1 MIHAYA
7 TIHRADMTRAC
18 RDHRARA
25 SALYRKGF
33 RVDQVAEMIADELD
47 ERDVLRLHVDV
58 ILVDSDGNSRQTAT
72 ASRAHPIRQALA
84 RWSAGL
90 DRAPAPAD
98 PLRRP

>member
-7 TIHRADMTRAC
+7 TVHRASQSRTC

-25 SALYRKGF
+25 AMLYRRGF

-47 ERDVLRLHVDV
+47 DRDVLRLHVDV
-58 ILVDSDGNSRQTAT
+58 ILVDSDGNSRLTAT
-72 ASRAHPIRQALA
+72 AARAHPIRQALA
-84 RWSAGL
+84 RLARSL
-90 DRAPAPAD
+90 DRPASPD